1 VEVGEAFGLLMTP
14 EGRDDPYPTYRV
26 LHEYPPLVELT
37 GLFAV
42 ATGYAVIDEILR
54 DPRMRVSDAELVSR
68 LAPNWRPGP
77 AAASMFLSM
86 LQTNPPEHARMR
98 RLAAGAFTARRVAG
112 LRDTIT
118 RQATDLAEYLAAL
131 GGPVDFMAEY
141 AYPLPVRVICALL
154 GLPIADHQWIRERA
168 EAVTV
173 VLEPM
178 LDLSTLEPADVA
190 ARELEVYF
198 TDQIERRRR
207 EPGDDLTSALVAV
220 HDAPGS
226 TLTREELLANLVL
239 LLIAGFETTT
249 NLLGNGLVVLLNHP
263 DAAARLREDPA
274 LADRYVEELLRF
286 DSPVQLTSRWS
297 REPVEFAGTRLEPY
311 SEVMLVLGAGNRD
324 GRHFAEPDR
333 FDPGRDPNQ
342 PLSFGA
348 GAHYCLG
355 AALARLEA
363 QVAFPILLRRFP
375 DLAPAGDPVRRDRLT
390 LRGYASLPVSVTG
403 TS

>member
-1 VEVGEAFGLLMTP
+1 VEVDEALALLMTP
-14 EGRDDPYPTYRV
+14 EGRDDPYPTYRA
-26 LHEYPPLVELT
+26 LQEHPPLVE
-37 GLFAV
+37 GPNVFAV
-42 ATGYAVIDEILR
+42 ATGYSVIDEILR
-54 DPRMRVSDAELVSR
+54 DPRMRVTDRELVTR
-68 LAPNWRPGP
+68 LAPNWKPGP

-86 LQTNPPEHARMR
+86 LQTNPPEHVRMR
-98 RLAAGAFTARRVAG
+98 RLAAGAFTARRVAT

-118 RQATDLAEYLAAL
+118 RQATDLAGYLAAL
-131 GGPVDFMAEY
+131 GGTVDFMAEY

-168 EAVTV
+168 EAVTI

-178 LDLSTLEPADVA
+178 LDVSTLEPADAA
-190 ARELEVYF
+190 ARELEAYF
-198 TDQIERRRR
+198 TEQIERRRR

-220 HDAPGS
+220 HDAPDS

-249 NLLGNGLVVLLNHP
+249 NLLGNGLVVLLRHP

-274 LADRYVEELLRF
+274 LADRYVEELLRY
-286 DSPVQLTSRWS
+286 DSPVQLTSRWT
-297 REPVEFAGTRLEPY
+297 REPVEFAGTRLEAY
-311 SEVMLVLGAGNRD
+311 TEVMLILGAGNRD
-324 GRHFAEPDR
+324 GRHFADPDR
-333 FDPGRDPNQ
+333 FDPWRDPNQ

-375 DLAPAGDPVRRDRLT
+375 GLALAGEPVRRDRLT
-390 LRGYASLPVSVTG
+390 LRGYASLPVAVTG
-403 TS
+403 PS